1 MYRRPVA
8 QSLVD
13 KLKQQLREE
22 RLRQSLSQAELA
34 DRLHVR
40 QQMVAKFERP
50 TYEPSLSQF
59 ERIASALGFTI
70 NVTLRRHQKMKGPR

>member
-1 MYRRPVA
+1 MYALVVP
-8 QSLVD
+8 QSSVD
-13 KLKQQLREE
+13 KLKRQLREE
-22 RLRQSLSQAELA
+22 RLRQSLNQAGLA
-34 DRLHVR
+34 VRLHVR

-70 NVTLRRHQKMKGPR
+70 NVTLRRTRK